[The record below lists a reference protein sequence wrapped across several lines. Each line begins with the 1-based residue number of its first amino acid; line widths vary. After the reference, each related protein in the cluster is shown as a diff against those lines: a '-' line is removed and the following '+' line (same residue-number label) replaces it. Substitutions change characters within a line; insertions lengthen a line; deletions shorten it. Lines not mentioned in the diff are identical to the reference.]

1 MTRMVTGDNSGPS
14 PGPGPA
20 PGPGPG
26 QLASTAVRSFRLWLA
41 SAIASLALAACET
54 IDTPAPVRPPARP
67 PVVSPPTAPPAP
79 PTALPS
85 GPSFALREARFN
97 DLPDWQSADAARAL
111 GAFQRSC
118 QRLRARDPNA
128 KLGANAAYGG
138 IIADWL
144 PACASAD
151 AADPA
156 RARQFF
162 EQNFTLFAVESTGGQ
177 AKLTGYYEPVFA
189 ARRAPEGSFSEPI
202 LARPADLLR
211 IDLQEFARAVGSGP
225 DTTLRGTLWGRVTG
239 QTVVPYPERAALPAD
254 LRAIAWAH
262 PADLYDLQVQGS
274 GRLLF
279 PDGSQSRAAY
289 SAPNG
294 RKWNSIFIALRDR
307 GLLPAGE
314 LTFAGVR
321 AWMDRTPRE
330 MVREILNTD
339 PSVIFFDLEPV
350 TEPLLGPRGAQGVPL
365 TAMGSAAVDPAFH
378 PYGAVLFIAARGPK
392 EGGGEQPLNVLVVA
406 QDTGGAI
413 RRGPLRADLFY
424 GTGPEAG
431 ARAGRQNANDPRFWT
446 LLPKGLGALAQNAGQ
461 RAG

>member
-1 MTRMVTGDNSGPS
+1 MTHADERQTMRHLGN
-14 PGPGPA
+14 PA
-20 PGPGPG
+20 APRVRQALPFG
-26 QLASTAVRSFRLWLA
+26 LVLTAVAGILV
-41 SAIASLALAACET
+41 AACET
-54 IDTPAPVRPPARP
+54 VNTPAPLPPPARP
-67 PVVSPPTAPPAP
+67 QPVSPPPPSPPPPAV
-79 PTALPS
+79 PT
-85 GPSFALREARFN
+85 GPSFALRGARFS
-97 DLPDWQSADAARAL
+97 DLPDWQAADAARAL

-128 KLGANAAYGG
+128 KLGAGAAYGG

-144 PACASAD
+144 PACAAAD
-151 AADPA
+151 ATEPA
-156 RARQFF
+156 RARAFF
-162 EQNFTLFAVESTGGQ
+162 EQNFNVFSVESTGGQ

-189 ARRAPEGSFSEPI
+189 ARRQAEPGFSEPI
-202 LARPADLLR
+202 LARPPDLLR
-211 IDLQEFARAVGSGP
+211 IDLSEFARAVGSGP

-239 QTVVPYPERAALPAD
+239 QNVSPYPERAALPAD
-254 LRAIAWAH
+254 LRAIAWTH

-274 GRLLF
+274 GRLTF

-307 GLLPAGE
+307 GLVAASE

-321 AWMDRTPRE
+321 AWMDRAAPE
-330 MVREILNTD
+330 LVREILNTD
-339 PSVIFFDLEPV
+339 PSVVFFDLEPV
-350 TEPLLGPRGAQGVPL
+350 TEPALGPRGAQGVPL
-365 TAMGSAAVDPAFH
+365 TAMGSAAIDPAFH

-431 ARAGRQNANDPRFWT
+431 ARAGRQNAADPRFWT
-446 LLPKGLGALAQNAGQ
+446 LLPKGLGAVAQNSLP